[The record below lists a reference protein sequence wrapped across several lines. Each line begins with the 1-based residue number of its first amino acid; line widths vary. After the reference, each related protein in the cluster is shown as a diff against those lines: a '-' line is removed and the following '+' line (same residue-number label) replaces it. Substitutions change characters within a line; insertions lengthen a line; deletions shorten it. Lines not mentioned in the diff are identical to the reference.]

1 MHTRAHTHTCTH
13 KDTRCFTKVLSFL
26 RRNHK
31 KKVFPRFLLLPPHPF
46 VLRNSSHYRVLVCH
60 FLCPGTAC
68 CVPGRARDNLADEGV
83 LPSSRSEYHPAS
95 SSKVL
100 QKLLG
105 HARTR
110 SDLLGCPRTTVV
122 PFFPSIL
129 SPPDTQA
136 GGSMHKNVHTGTDNR
151 ILNHSVL
158 ELPVGTFMRTNHLF
172 LGTVPNSSRYC

>member
-1 MHTRAHTHTCTH
+1 MTQFTSSNMHARTHTCTH

-60 FLCPGTAC
+60 FLCPGAAH
-68 CVPGRARDNLADEGV
+68 CVPGRDNLADKGV
-83 LPSSRSEYHPAS
+83 LPSSHSEYHPAS

-105 HARTR
+105 YARTC
-110 SDLLGCPRTTVV
+110 SNLLGCPRTTVV
-122 PFFPSIL
+122 PSFPSIL
-129 SPPDTQA
+129 SPSRHP
-136 GGSMHKNVHTGTDNR
+136 S
-151 ILNHSVL
+151 L
-158 ELPVGTFMRTNHLF
+158 ET
-172 LGTVPNSSRYC
+172 